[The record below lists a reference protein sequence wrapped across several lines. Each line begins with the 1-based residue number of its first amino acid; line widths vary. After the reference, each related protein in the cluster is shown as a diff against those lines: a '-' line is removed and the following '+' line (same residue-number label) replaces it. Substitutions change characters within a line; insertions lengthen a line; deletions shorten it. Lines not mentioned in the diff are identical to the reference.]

1 MMIIRFRN
9 SEDHEE
15 MLKKVKKMKKFT
27 EELEDC
33 LEEAM
38 EEPDYRTPSYHREYD
53 EDDERYESKRGRYGY
68 NYTRR

>member
-1 MMIIRFRN
+1 MMIVRFRN

-33 LEEAM
+33 LEEAI
-38 EEPDYRTPSYHREYD
+38 EDTEYRSPSYHRDYD
-53 EDDERYESKRGRYGY
+53 EDEERYEKRGRYGY
-68 NYTRR
+68 NFPRR